1 MTQQAS
7 PVTHEEVAG
16 LEQHVR
22 DEVPQLQSLDLS
34 LGLAGQVKLNML
46 RVHYSHAGSG
56 RGQGHGSRA
65 LTMIT
70 EWADQRGV
78 VLVCSPYPA
87 HLDGE
92 RRTGKKRLRKFYVR
106 AGFVNNRG
114 RHPEYG
120 ATMFRD
126 PKPYD
131 GDERCRNGIEGG
143 LCGDE
148 QCTRCVTIAL
158 DADRA
163 RGLPDDNLPDDQPGR

>member
-7 PVTHEEVAG
+7 PVTREEVAG
-16 LEQHVR
+16 LEQRVR

-34 LGLAGQVKLNML
+34 LGLAGQVRVDML
-46 RVHYSHAGSG
+46 RVHYGHAGGG
-56 RGQGHGSRA
+56 RGQGHGTRA
-65 LTMIT
+65 LAMIT
-70 EWADQRGV
+70 EWADRRGV
-78 VLVCSPYPA
+78 VLVCSPFPA
-87 HLDGE
+87 HLDGQ
-92 RRTGKKRLRKFYVR
+92 RRTGKRRLRKFYVR

-126 PKPYD
+126 PKPH
-131 GDERCRNGIEGG
+131 GDERCRNGVDDG

-148 QCTRCVTIAL
+148 QCARCTRIAL

-163 RGLPDDNLPDDQPGR
+163 NGLPDTQPDDQPGK